1 MYKVKYNPN
10 GTVSRYKAR
19 LEAKGYHQKEG
30 IDYIETFSPVAKSSI
45 VKVILTLAVTYGW
58 YIKQVDVN
66 NAFLNRELSKI
77 VYMSKPDDFESKK
90 KPNHVCKLTKALDSI
105 KQAS

>member
-30 IDYIETFSPVAKSSI
+30 IDYIETFSPVAKSLI
-45 VKVILTLAVTYGW
+45 VKVILSLAVTYGW

-66 NAFLNRELSKI
+66 NAFQTILKVKRSQTMCANSKRHLI
-77 VYMSKPDDFESKK
+77 V
-90 KPNHVCKLTKALDSI
+90 
-105 KQAS
+105 

>member
-1 MYKVKYNPN
+1 MEEEYKTLMNNNTRELVEPDTNMKVIGNKQVYKVKYNPN

-45 VKVILTLAVTYGW
+45 VKVILSLAVTYG
-58 YIKQVDVN
+58 
-66 NAFLNRELSKI
+66 
-77 VYMSKPDDFESKK
+77 
-90 KPNHVCKLTKALDSI
+90 
-105 KQAS
+105 

>member
-1 MYKVKYNPN
+1 MEEEYKTLMNNNTRELVERDTNMKVIGNKQVYKVKYNPN

-45 VKVILTLAVTYGW
+45 VKVILSLAVTYG
-58 YIKQVDVN
+58 
-66 NAFLNRELSKI
+66 
-77 VYMSKPDDFESKK
+77 
-90 KPNHVCKLTKALDSI
+90 
-105 KQAS
+105 